1 MRRKLGNYFL
11 HMYSVGDGFEKQVGR
26 SELVL
31 AMAVSV
37 AKESETI
44 IVGSTRRDGL
54 ERIC

>member
-1 MRRKLGNYFL
+1 
-11 HMYSVGDGFEKQVGR
+11 MYSVGDGFEKQVGR

-54 ERIC
+54 ERICWSVK